1 MCYSEESIFNQIKY
15 PCVLSVLSAIPSNCP
30 IGLII
35 ATGKFNNGQHYHA
48 KNGEKINVSE
58 IFEPIGNGLAVP
70 LSITA
75 GVVGSL
81 AFIGAGA
88 AIGAQLGATAT
99 GAEVIAGAGIGTTTG
114 GSMANCTTGQLALK
128 GINGHK

>member
-48 KNGEKINVSE
+48 KNMWHEG
-58 IFEPIGNGLAVP
+58 
-70 LSITA
+70 SITT
-75 GVVGSL
+75 L
-81 AFIGAGA
+81 
-88 AIGAQLGATAT
+88 QY
-99 GAEVIAGAGIGTTTG
+99 
-114 GSMANCTTGQLALK
+114 SMRKKISCDAK
-128 GINGHK
+128 ISRKKIF